1 MSRDSSRN
9 PSRDSSRNP
18 SRNSS
23 RVRRENIEDVL
34 DGARKVIDL
43 GKDVLAL
50 ASIPGLAA
58 AAGVLSELIG
68 MILKTKANKK
78 TQKELSDEI
87 KLLSEA
93 IIAISKKSVA
103 AIDESQPTHRDQA
116 REAIGTSTELAKRVD
131 DLVKTLKGIT
141 EEISELSKHHAI
153 VRFLRSNRDEEALK
167 GFTDRIRNARMNFTT
182 ESMVAI
188 ERIVTTIQRAVIE
201 TVQVVNRI
209 DLNATRKED
218 EDTLRALP
226 IAEASYQSVYT
237 QSKSHYLAG
246 TRVNI
251 LDELEKWAKADRAF
265 ANIPVYILSGLAGTG
280 KSTIACE
287 MAKRLDKAQ
296 LLGASFFF
304 IRGIEKLSTIH
315 FVLPTIAFQLA
326 KNIPELYRH
335 IVDAVRAYV
344 RSNETMQLEHQL
356 DALLVEPLRA
366 LPSNHNPLVII
377 IDAVDECTQSGQ
389 DDVAHLLYLLMKNV
403 HQRSLPLRILLTTRP
418 EIHIKTPLYSTE
430 FHNIAQPFKL
440 QDIPLDVV
448 NMDIARY
455 VEAELSKSRFKAELK
470 AERPN
475 IVAELTGKAAGLFI
489 YASVAC
495 DFIFKSLRHKYPKHA
510 VLRLNQWLSET
521 STVSSMTK
529 PLDMLY
535 LTVLQQ
541 SFPESDYS
549 NMIQDVLASVALL
562 QDQVS
567 PQTLE
572 SLTGIPVD
580 DVMDIAAQMASVILP
595 CDDTSIEIQPV
606 HASFPQFLIDNA
618 RCTDPQF
625 FINPLTH
632 HQAFASK
639 CLALLIKP
647 GVLQMKQQV
656 PVSAHIAYAC
666 LHWPAHMVSSQASN
680 ALLILLQEF
689 LKRDLLLWFGA
700 LSVMGRLRSA
710 APALS
715 SVQQWVQNITGLDV
729 DKQIPSLLNDGYRFI
744 LEYIVTIEMDPM
756 QIYISALP
764 MMPSCLLQ
772 ELYAPN
778 YQHIPALQL
787 LTIRD
792 SGWGPCLSVMEGHT
806 DWVTS
811 VKYSPDGHFIV
822 TGSCDCTLCTWQAD
836 SGTPLNIMRGHED
849 WVYAVDFCPDQ
860 HRPSEVISVSKD
872 KTLCI
877 WDFASGAPLHS
888 ISTDKEYRCVAYSPD
903 GKKIVAGSWYSG
915 FKIWDAVTREQ
926 LLQADNISQ
935 TNSIS
940 FSPDGK
946 LIVTAWRN
954 IHIWNADTGD
964 LVCTL
969 EGHTDIVRC
978 AIFFPDGRR
987 VVSGAD
993 DRTVC
998 IWDVETGTCLRV
1010 LREHTSLIYAIAIS
1024 PKGDIIASGGED
1036 STICLWN
1043 AESGELVNILRGHTS
1058 HVNSLCFSPS
1068 GHTLA
1073 SASNDYTVCIWDIVG
1088 HSSGIRKAEEP
1099 LPAISCVEF
1108 SSDGTIIATGSEDG
1122 SVSVWETQTGKQLH
1136 HIQLEAKSY
1145 VRSLAILPDNQTV
1158 ACVTAGDAFISIWNI
1173 STKNLSKKTLR
1184 GNADIVRC
1192 SPDGQWIASV
1202 TGSNIHLWHT
1212 SNGELKHT
1220 ISYHLHL
1227 SDYVKSLS
1235 FSSDSKMLQCI
1246 TNKKHYIC
1254 DVSTGTL
1261 LDTKTTSWEP
1271 QTSEVQFKEENGWI
1285 ISKTSEKKLA
1295 WIAGSKRGG
1304 EYSNNRATFRFHG
1317 KYYAAGSKTGQ
1328 FTIIDLSKL
1337 ED

>member
-9 PSRDSSRNP
+9 S

-23 RVRRENIEDVL
+23 RDGKERIDYILGAAHTIL
-34 DGARKVIDL
+34 DI
-43 GKDVLAL
+43 GKDALDLAP
-50 ASIPGLAA
+50 IPGLKVAA
-58 AAGVLSELIG
+58 NAISTLID
-68 MILKTKANKK
+68 MTLKTRGNRKAW
-78 TQKELSDEI
+78 TELSKEI
-87 KLLSEA
+87 KLLSET
-93 IIAISKKSVA
+93 IIDSSKKFGDA
-103 AIDESQPTHRDQA
+103 MDQSQPPNSEEVRTQL
-116 REAIGTSTELAKRVD
+116 GTSSEYKERADALI
-131 DLVKTLKGIT
+131 KTLNEV
-141 EEISELSKHHAI
+141 EEEVDTLSKPNLLK
-153 VRFLRSNRDEEALK
+153 RFLKSTQDEQSLK
-167 GFTDRIRNARMNFTT
+167 SLTDRIKTARMDFIMGSVFT
-182 ESMVAI
+182 V
-188 ERIVTTIQRAVIE
+188 ERITATIEGIVATTQRIVVE
-201 TVQVVNRI
+201 TAQVVNRI
-209 DLNATRKED
+209 DLNVTRQGD
-218 EDTLRALP
+218 EGTLRALP
-226 IAEASYQSVYT
+226 TADASYQSVYT
-237 QSKSHYLAG
+237 QSKTHYLAG
-246 TRVNI
+246 TRVD
-251 LDELEKWAKADRAF
+251 LLAELEHWAKADTEF

-287 MAKRLDKAQ
+287 IAKRLNKAK

-315 FVLPTIAFQLA
+315 FVIPTIAFQLA

-344 RSNETMQLEHQL
+344 HSNETMQLEHQL

-389 DDVAHLLYLLMKNV
+389 DDVAHLLYLLMKNI

-418 EIHIKTPLYSTE
+418 EIHIETPLYSTE

-567 PQTLE
+567 PQTLK

-580 DVMDIAAQMASVILP
+580 DVMDIVSQMASVILP
-595 CDDTSIEIQPV
+595 CDDTNIEIQPV

-729 DKQIPSLLNDGYRFI
+729 DTQIPSLLNDGYRFI

-772 ELYAPN
+772 ELYASH
-778 YQHIPALQL
+778 YQHMPALQL
-787 LTIRD
+787 ITKRD

-806 DWVTS
+806 DGVTS

-822 TGSCDCTLCTWQAD
+822 TGSYDETLCTWQAD
-836 SGTPLNIMRGHED
+836 SGTLLNIMRGHKH
-849 WVYAVDFCPDQ
+849 WVYAVDFCPDP
-860 HRPSEVISVSKD
+860 HRPAEVVSVSQD

-888 ISTDKEYRCVAYSPD
+888 IPTDKEYHCVAYSPD
-903 GKKIVAGSWYSG
+903 GKKIVAGSRDRS

-926 LLQADNISQ
+926 LLQADNISK
-935 TNSIS
+935 TNFIS

-946 LIVTAWRN
+946 LIVTAGRN
-954 IHIWNADTGD
+954 IYIWNADTGD

-969 EGHTDIVRC
+969 KGHTAEVRIV
-978 AIFFPDGRR
+978 IFSPDGRR
-987 VVSGAD
+987 VVSGAED
-993 DRTVC
+993 KTIC
-998 IWDVETGTCLRV
+998 IWDVKTQKCQRV
-1010 LREHTSLIYAIAIS
+1010 LREHTGNVYAIAIA
-1024 PKGDIIASGGED
+1024 PKGDIIASGGLD
-1036 STICLWN
+1036 LTICLWD
-1043 AESGELVNILRGHTS
+1043 ADSGKLMNILRGHTGL
-1058 HVNSLCFSPS
+1058 VRSLCFSHN
-1068 GHTLA
+1068 GQTLA
-1073 SASNDYTVCIWDIVG
+1073 SASDDKTVCIWDIVG
-1088 HSSGIRKAEEP
+1088 HSSGMRKAEEP
-1099 LPAISCVEF
+1099 LSEITCIEF
-1108 SSDGTIIATGSEDG
+1108 SSDGTTIATGSVDG
-1122 SVSVWETQTGKQLH
+1122 LVSIWETQTGKQLH
-1136 HIQLEAKSY
+1136 HIQLETKSY
-1145 VRSLAILPDNQTV
+1145 VWSLAILPDNQTV

-1173 STKNLSKKTLR
+1173 STKKLSKKPLGD
-1184 GNADIVRC
+1184 GNTIYIVRC
-1192 SPDGQWIASV
+1192 SPDGQWIASL
-1202 TGSNIHLWHT
+1202 TGSNIHLWCT
-1212 SNGELKHT
+1212 SEGDLEHT
-1220 ISYHLHL
+1220 IPMYLDTFEYS
-1227 SDYVKSLS
+1227 KSFT
-1235 FSSDSKMLQCI
+1235 FSSDSKMLQYI
-1246 TNKKHYIC
+1246 TNEKHYIC

-1271 QTSEVQFKEENGWI
+1271 QVQFKEENGWI
-1285 ISKTSEKKLA
+1285 ISKTSGKKLA
-1295 WIAGSKRGG
+1295 WIAGSKRGE
-1304 EYSNNRATFRFHG
+1304 EYNWNRATFRFHG
-1317 KYYAAGSKTGQ
+1317 KYYAVGSKFGQ
-1328 FTIIDLSKL
+1328 LTIIDLSKL